1 MFNEEQVENAIIEQL
16 EKMGYTHI
24 YGPDIERDY
33 REVILKDVLFESLFR
48 INTGITEDIAEEVY
62 RKIKDFN
69 NVELTLANMEFNKL
83 LYGGVEIPIQGD
95 RTFTANLID
104 KINPENNTFMVINQY
119 TIEEYKT
126 KRPDVIIFINGIP
139 MVVFELKN
147 AMKEDTTIENAYNQI
162 KNYQQDIK
170 SLFYYNAFNVISDGI
185 NAKVGTITAD
195 FARYMTW
202 KSKDGE
208 HPEELFDQVDT
219 LLTGVFRKDRLID
232 LITNF
237 IVYQNGEKQIVKIFA
252 GYHQYFAVKK
262 AIECTKKALAEKSR
276 KAGVV
281 WHTQGSG
288 KSFAMV
294 FYTGI
299 LLKEKSLDNPTIV
312 ILTDRNDLDEQLFK
326 TFATCNREILP
337 QTCVN
342 AKTRSQL
349 KELLKVNAGGIVFT
363 TIQKFEEGNDVLSER
378 ENIIFIADEAHRSQ
392 YGLTAKFN
400 TKTGDFKYGYARNMR
415 NALPN
420 ATFIGFTG
428 TPVDLA
434 DRSTR
439 EIFGDYIDV
448 YDMTQAVEDGATV
461 PIYYENRVAKLS
473 LDEELLRQV
482 DEEYQNLIDT
492 NQATD
497 DIVDKSKKEL
507 SRIEIIIGSQE
518 RIKMLAE
525 DIINHYE
532 NRQDVLTGKAMI
544 VSMSRR
550 TAIHLYQEII
560 SQRPNWK
567 DKVKVILTD
576 NNNDPEEWHDIV
588 KNKQYREEMA
598 IEFKKQDSPFKIAIV
613 VDMWLTGFDVP
624 SLATMYLDKPM
635 KGHTLMQAIARVNR
649 VYKDK
654 EAGLIVDY
662 IGIGTELKEALNQY
676 TNRDKDKIPD
686 LSKAYDI
693 LMEKLEIMR
702 DMFYGFDYSN
712 FLNGTPQERLKCL
725 SDGINFVLGFEE
737 SERKD
742 FVTEATA
749 LSQADTLARTLLDNK
764 TKIEVEYFK
773 GVKVG
778 INKIEGT
785 GKLTTSEVN
794 SKISNIIEQA
804 IQQEGVIDLFEKAK
818 MNRPEIAILSD
829 EYMENIK
836 NMKHKNIAA
845 NLLKRLLSGN
855 IKVFQRVNVVK
866 SELFSEKL
874 ERIMKMYNNRLIDSA
889 EVIEQLMI
897 LSKEIVDSSN
907 EGKAKGLN
915 DDEYAFYT
923 ALVKNPIILQEMQ
936 DDKLIK
942 LAQELTETVR
952 RSRTVDWDKK
962 ESARAYMR
970 KVVKRLLRI
979 YEYPPKEAE
988 SAVET
993 VIKQAEL
1000 MSANIIP
1007 VCI

>member
-16 EKMGYTHI
+16 ESLGYTHI
-24 YGPDIERDY
+24 YGPDIDRDY
-33 REVILKDVLFESLFR
+33 REVILKDILFENLFK
-48 INTGITEDIAEEVY
+48 INPGITYDIAEEVY
-62 RKIKDFN
+62 RKIKDFS
-69 NVELTLANMEFNKL
+69 NVELTLANKEFNKY

-95 RTFTANLID
+95 KTFTANLID
-104 KINPENNTFMVINQY
+104 RENPENNTFMVINQY

-126 KRPDVIIFINGIP
+126 KRPDIIIFINGIP
-139 MVVFELKN
+139 MIVFELKN
-147 AMKEDTTIENAYNQI
+147 AMKEDTTIENAYLQI

-185 NAKVGTITAD
+185 NARVGTITAD
-195 FARYMTW
+195 FTRYMTW

-219 LLTGVFRKDRLID
+219 LLEGVFRKERIID

-237 IVYQNGEKQIVKIFA
+237 IVFQNGEKQIIKIFA

-262 AIECTKKALAEKSR
+262 AIESTRKALTEKSR

-299 LLKEKSLDNPTIV
+299 LLKDKKLDNPTIV

-342 AKTRSQL
+342 AKNRSHL

-363 TIQKFEEGNDVLSER
+363 TIQKFEEGSDILSER

-400 TKTGDFKYGYARNMR
+400 TKTGDFKYGYAKNMR

-473 LDEELLRQV
+473 LDEELLKQV
-482 DEEYQNLIDT
+482 DEEYQNLVET
-492 NQATD
+492 EQATSD
-497 DIVDKSKKEL
+497 VVEKSQKEL
-507 SRIEIIIGSQE
+507 SRIETIIGSEE
-518 RIKMLAE
+518 RLKMLAT
-525 DIINHYE
+525 DIISHYE
-532 NRQDVLTGKAMI
+532 NREDILTGKAMI

-550 TAIHLYQEII
+550 TAINLYKEII
-560 SQRPNWK
+560 TQRPNWK
-567 DKVKVILTD
+567 DKVRVILTD

-588 KNKQYREEMA
+588 KNRQYREEMA
-598 IEFKKQDSPFKIAIV
+598 IEFKKKNSPFKIAIV

-624 SLATMYLDKPM
+624 SLNTMYIDKPM

-676 TNRDKDKIPD
+676 TNRDKDKVPD

-702 DMFYGFDYSN
+702 DMFYGFDYSS

-737 SERKD
+737 AERKD
-742 FVTEATA
+742 FIAEASA

-773 GVKVG
+773 GIKVG

-794 SKISNIIEQA
+794 AKISNIIEQA
-804 IQQEGVIDLFEKAK
+804 IQQEGVIDLFEKAN

-845 NLLKRLLSGN
+845 NLLKKLLAGN
-855 IKVFQRVNVVK
+855 IKIFQRVNVVK
-866 SELFSEKL
+866 SELFSQKL
-874 ERIMKMYNNRLIDSA
+874 EKIMKMYNNRLIDSA
-889 EVIEQLMI
+889 EVIEQLML
-897 LSKEIVDSSN
+897 LSKEIVESSN
-907 EGKAKGLN
+907 EGIAKGLN
-915 DDEYAFYT
+915 EDEYAFYT
-923 ALVKNPIILQEMQ
+923 ALVKNPIILQEMK
-936 DDKLIK
+936 DEKLVK
-942 LAQELTETVR
+942 LARELTDTVR

-970 KVVKRLLRI
+970 KVVKRLLRV

-988 SAVET
+988 NAVAT
-993 VIKQAEL
+993 VIRQAEL
-1000 MSANIIP
+1000 MSANIM
-1007 VCI
+1007 